1 MIIGDDG
8 LINVDVGGNNGGN
21 GALIDINVDDGV
33 IDIDLGDDDDT
44 WLLIVCV
51 GWPEVSDKSK

>member
-33 IDIDLGDDDDT
+33 MI
-44 WLLIVCV
+44 LIWVAMTTMMTP
-51 GWPEVSDKSK
+51 GY